1 MVKLILKG
9 ILFWA
14 TVLLVTA
21 LVLSV
26 DSLTIEAGLAMLI
39 TSIFLSILCKNVL
52 TFNEVI
58 TISGYKWFY
67 KHVLKK

>member
-1 MVKLILKG
+1 MVELILKG

-14 TVLLVTA
+14 TVLLITA

-26 DSLTIEAGLAMLI
+26 DSLTIEASLAMLI
-39 TSIFLSILCKNVL
+39 TSIFLGILCKNVL
-52 TFNEVI
+52 TFNEVV

-67 KHVLKK
+67 KHILKK